1 MSSRC
6 WRISRSVGPDTQQH
20 ESKLEVLIEK
30 GGAAVSC
37 VPCEQ
42 RPFNLSLL
50 QGISCDANRT
60 TTVCTTVEHMNFFY

>member
-6 WRISRSVGPDTQQH
+6 WRISHSDGPDTQQH
-20 ESKLEVLIEK
+20 ESELEVVIEK

-42 RPFNLSLL
+42 RPFNLPLL
-50 QGISCDANRT
+50 TG
-60 TTVCTTVEHMNFFY
+60 Y

>member
-6 WRISRSVGPDTQQH
+6 WRISRSVGPDTEQH
-20 ESKLEVLIEK
+20 EIKLEVLIEK

-42 RPFNLSLL
+42 RPFNVPLL
-50 QGISCDANRT
+50 TG
-60 TTVCTTVEHMNFFY
+60 Y